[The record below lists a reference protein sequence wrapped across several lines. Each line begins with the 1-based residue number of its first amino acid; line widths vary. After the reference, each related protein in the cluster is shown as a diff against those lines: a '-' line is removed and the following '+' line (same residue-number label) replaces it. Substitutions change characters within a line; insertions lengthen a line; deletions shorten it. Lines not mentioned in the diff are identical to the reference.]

1 MKKILNIFASITLV
15 AIVSTGVVGCSSP
28 QKTSTDQNL
37 YNQLNGK
44 KITIQDNNFWGNEAN
59 YQQDLLKDIEQ
70 LANISSQDDN
80 LLSFDDGIKPL
91 SPNDSNDISIVIDH
105 NQIAHMVVKW
115 VLTQA
120 QTSIY
125 DFYDHVW
132 PQEIKQYQ
140 QKISNLDD
148 VDAQNASKTGWIP
161 GYKNT
166 ISWND
171 FGNLLNNKSFKGGLK
186 LIPPEIYPYF
196 QINDVGINS
205 LKVSE
210 SYHLTTSLFSLKIGD
225 VIFNLPY
232 YNYSSITSSN
242 KVLPKA
248 ENWTIGYDT
257 NYDILQ
263 KIKIGLKS
271 NPIAFGKEG
280 LQQPY
285 TAENSYNSEVI
296 KGYIEG
302 LYPSYTNIISDLT
315 FSGDLKAGTK
325 DKPYTNT
332 INVYFPKIKKPQFTI
347 PVEVVSLPKSW

>member
-1 MKKILNIFASITLV
+1 MKKILNVFASIT
-15 AIVSTGVVGCSSP
+15 IFVSGGAGVIGCSSP

-37 YNQLNGK
+37 YNKLQGK
-44 KITIQDNNFWGNEAN
+44 TFTLKDNNFWGNESTF
-59 YQQDLLKDIEQ
+59 QQDLLKDIEQ
-70 LANISSQDDN
+70 KANISSQDDN

-186 LIPPEIYPYF
+186 LIPLEIYQYF

-205 LKVSE
+205 LKVGE
-210 SYHLTTSLFSLKIGD
+210 SYHLKTTPFSLKVD
-225 VIFNLPY
+225 NVTFNLPY
-232 YNYSSITSSN
+232 YDYSSINSSN
-242 KVLPKA
+242 EVLPKA

-263 KIKIGLKS
+263 KLYKWFNS
-271 NPIAFGKEG
+271 NPIKLGKES
-280 LQQPY
+280 LHKPY
-285 TAENSYNSEVI
+285 LAYNTYNADLI
-296 KGYIEG
+296 RNHMKGAF
-302 LYPSYTNIISDLT
+302 PSFTNIISELT
-315 FSGDLKAGTK
+315 FSGDLKAGTF
-325 DKPYTNT
+325 DKPYKNI
-332 INVYFPKIKKPQFTI
+332 INVYFPNIKKPQFTI
-347 PVEVVSLPKSW
+347 PVEVGSLPKSW